1 MIMDAKL
8 IRDALFFA
16 LFQGCFDTKCA
27 SVMLRPELG
36 LEGVRL
42 VTGDLS
48 AFLQTKEEAGL
59 KTLCLQLLR
68 RYPEDVQGMI
78 GEHGDPDESYE
89 SQDRLVKMCKMQRDS
104 YRDRK
109 CRLPDRAWTM
119 HHKREFHY
127 SDH

>member
-1 MIMDAKL
+1 MWNEETTMPSLDHE
-8 IRDALFFA
+8 
-16 LFQGCFDTKCA
+16 TKR
-27 SVMLRPELG
+27 LRPSESSS
-36 LEGVRL
+36 
-42 VTGDLS
+42 D

-59 KTLCLQLLR
+59 RTLCLQLLR

-109 CRLPDRAWTM
+109 CRLPDKAWTM

>member
-1 MIMDAKL
+1 
-8 IRDALFFA
+8 
-16 LFQGCFDTKCA
+16 
-27 SVMLRPELG
+27 MLRPELG

-42 VTGDLS
+42 VTGTSMKTTCERNKRRS

-59 KTLCLQLLR
+59 RTLCLQLLR
-68 RYPEDVQGMI
+68 RYPEDLQGMI

-89 SQDRLVKMCKMQRDS
+89 SQHRLVKTRCRDS

-109 CRLPDRAWTM
+109 CMLPDKAWTM